1 MKPLRNALLCLLST
15 VALLVMAAC
24 GGSSPALSDEG
35 SGQGDK
41 GIEVKGEQEIEV
53 SREEILTS
61 LTDLVI
67 LPRYGQAADA
77 MGLLAASSEDL
88 CANPGDIALDT
99 ARDDW
104 RLARDAWTTTEAY
117 RFGPAMDRRS
127 VSLVDWWP
135 VLVDRIDRTL
145 DEGKPVTAE
154 TVRQFMPSTH
164 RGMGAMEHLLF
175 GDGSDALASS
185 QGELRCGY
193 LLALADVAHEEIAG
207 IYQEW
212 RGDGESSGYA
222 GFFNGSAM
230 SSLQA
235 REAEAEVVRS
245 LVFMIRTIANMRLGA
260 ALGVD
265 GEPDPV
271 AIPGGMAGH
280 STSDLQRQILG
291 ISEMYIGA
299 ADVPEA
305 LGISHNVRPLSPEI
319 DDRMTAAIEGVAVAL
334 GEVDGSLESAIA
346 NEPAS
351 VSQVY
356 DSFKELQRVL
366 NTEVVSLLGVSVGF
380 SDTDGDS

>member
-1 MKPLRNALLCLLST
+1 MKPLRNALLCLLGT

-24 GGSSPALSDEG
+24 GGSSPSLSGDGPEK
-35 SGQGDK
+35 GDK
-41 GIEVKGEQEIEV
+41 GKQEIEI

-67 LPRYGQAADA
+67 VLRYGQAAEA
-77 MGLLAASSEDL
+77 MERFVASSEDL
-88 CANPGDIALDT
+88 CNNPGDAALDA
-99 ARDDW
+99 ARNDW

-127 VSLVDWWP
+127 VSLVDWRP
-135 VLVDRIDRTL
+135 VLVERIDRTL
-145 DEGKPVTAE
+145 DEGKSVTTE
-154 TVRQFMPSTH
+154 TVRQFMPSTQ

-175 GDGSDALASS
+175 GEGSDVLASS
-185 QGELRCGY
+185 EGSLRCVY
-193 LLALADVAHEEIAG
+193 LLALAYVASEEIDG

-230 SSLQA
+230 SSLHA
-235 REAEAEVVRS
+235 RDAEAEVVRS

-265 GEPDPV
+265 GDPDPV

-280 STSDLQRQILG
+280 SASDLQRQILG
-291 ISEMYIGA
+291 ISEMYNGA

-305 LGISHNVRPLSPEI
+305 LGISHNVRQLSTEV
-319 DDRMTAAIEGVAVAL
+319 DGRMTAAIEGVAVAL
-334 GEVDGSLESAIA
+334 GEVDGSLEWAIA

-351 VSQVY
+351 VRRVY

>member
-1 MKPLRNALLCLLST
+1 MKPVRNAVLCLLST
-15 VALLVMAAC
+15 VALLVFAAC
-24 GGSSPALSDEG
+24 GGSSPASSDKASDEVSADQVSAEG
-35 SGQGDK
+35 T
-41 GIEVKGEQEIEV
+41 EV
-53 SREEILTS
+53 SRQEILTS

-67 LPRYGQAADA
+67 VPRYGQAADA
-77 MGLLAASSEDL
+77 MGQFSASSAEL
-88 CANPGDIALDT
+88 CAAPGDAALEA
-99 ARDDW
+99 ARDNW

-135 VLVDRIDRTL
+135 VLVERIDGTL
-145 DEGKPVTAE
+145 DDGKPVTAE
-154 TVRQFMPSTH
+154 TVRQFMPSTQ
-164 RGMGAMEHLLF
+164 RGIGAMEHLLF
-175 GDGSDALASS
+175 GDGSDVLASEEGTS
-185 QGELRCGY
+185 RCGY
-193 LLALADVAHEEIAG
+193 LLALAEVAHEEIAG
-207 IYQEW
+207 IYGEW
-212 RGDGESSGYA
+212 KGDRESPGYA

-230 SSLQA
+230 SSLHS

-280 STSDLQRQILG
+280 SASDLQRQILG
-291 ISEMYIGA
+291 ISEMYSGA
-299 ADVPEA
+299 AEAPEA
-305 LGISHNVRPLSPEI
+305 LGISHNVRQLSLEV
-319 DDRMTAAIEGVAVAL
+319 DGRMAGAIEGVAAAL

-351 VSQVY
+351 VRRVY

>member
-1 MKPLRNALLCLLST
+1 MRPLRNIFLCLLT
-15 VALLVMAAC
+15 AAALLSLAAC
-24 GGSSPALSDEG
+24 GGSSPASSDKASDEV
-35 SGQGDK
+35 SD
-41 GIEVKGEQEIEV
+41 EVSAEGTEV
-53 SREEILTS
+53 SRQEILTS

-67 LPRYGQAADA
+67 VPRYGQAADA
-77 MGLLAASSEDL
+77 MGQFSASSADL
-88 CANPGDIALDT
+88 CAAPGDVALEA
-99 ARDDW
+99 ARNDW
-104 RLARDAWTTTEAY
+104 RLARDAWTTTEAC

-135 VLVDRIDRTL
+135 VLVERIDRTL

-154 TVRQFMPSTH
+154 TVRQFMPSTQ

-175 GDGSDALASS
+175 GDGSDVLASEEGTS
-185 QGELRCGY
+185 RCGY
-193 LLALADVAHEEIAG
+193 LLALAEVASEEIDG

-212 RGDGESSGYA
+212 KGDGESPGYA

-230 SSLQA
+230 SSLHS
-235 REAEAEVVRS
+235 REAEAGVVRS

-280 STSDLQRQILG
+280 SASDLQRQILG
-291 ISEMYIGA
+291 ISEMYSGA
-299 ADVPEA
+299 AEAPEA
-305 LGISHNVRPLSPEI
+305 LGISHNVRQLSPEI
-319 DDRMTAAIEGVAVAL
+319 DGRMTAAIEGVAAAL

-351 VSQVY
+351 VRHVY

-366 NTEVVSLLGVSVGF
+366 NTEVVSQLGVSVGF